1 MRFLVVN
8 FLRYYDFSP
17 PFVQKIIHRTTH
29 FLFGLLHKFRFLT
42 SANLLPVQ
50 TYLVHVSDIC
60 IISKRIENNDIFS
73 KYLYLGVVIGG
84 DWDLEYEPIETIPL
98 FEFSY
103 KVFIENQKMEDTNY
117 YQQILAGNLET
128 YIQGEDHL
136 RLRMNKYIN
145 LFKQIQDKGYK
156 PQTKIRG
163 GNFFDEICI
172 SIDRNGHYILED
184 GRHRLMIAKCLDLE
198 TIPVLVNR
206 VHEDY
211 WNKTKKHWDTKLNTL
226 S

>member
-1 MRFLVVN
+1 MRFFVIR

-17 PFVQKIIHRTTH
+17 PFVQKIIHRITH
-29 FLFGLLHKFRFLT
+29 FIFGLLHKFRYLT

-50 TYLVHVSDIC
+50 TYLVHVSDIRV
-60 IISKRIENNDIFS
+60 ISKRIENNDIFS
-73 KYLYLGVVIGG
+73 KYLYHGVIIGG
-84 DWDLEYEPIETIPL
+84 DWDLEYEPIEAIPL

-103 KVFIENQKMEDTNY
+103 KVFVENQKMEDTNY
-117 YQQILAGNLET
+117 YRQILAGNLEP

-156 PQTKIRG
+156 PQTEIRG

-184 GRHRLMIAKCLDLE
+184 GRHRFMIAKCLNLE

-206 VHEDY
+206 VHENY
-211 WNKTKKHWDTKLNTL
+211 WNNTKEHWDTKLNTL